1 MLSQKASD
9 ASNENKR
16 FIRIRH
22 VERSRLSKKASYW
35 RLRIQAFMSLR
46 PQLSPILRC
55 LSSYSSLIHPNLYRL
70 RQITTTC
77 IVHKISSKP
86 SPRQFSTYRILR
98 IQDNSQKDLQQ
109 NPITAT
115 KPSIRENIYT
125 IPNLL
130 TVSRILACPILGWSI
145 LHDDF
150 HLATGVLVYAGISD
164 LVCLICLAMPFIS
177 THYTSWAIGRWVF
190 GP

>member
-1 MLSQKASD
+1 
-9 ASNENKR
+9 
-16 FIRIRH
+16 
-22 VERSRLSKKASYW
+22 
-35 RLRIQAFMSLR
+35 MSLR

-55 LSSYSSLIHPNLYRL
+55 LSSYSSLIHPNFYRL

-109 NPITAT
+109 NPITPT

-150 HLATGVLVYAGISD
+150 HLATGVLAYAGISD

-177 THYTSWAIGRWVF
+177 TYYTSWAIGRWVF

>member
-22 VERSRLSKKASYW
+22 VERSRLSRKASYW

-46 PQLSPILRC
+46 PQLFPILRC
-55 LSSYSSLIHPNLYRL
+55 FSSYSSLIHPNFYRL

-77 IVHKISSKP
+77 IVHKIS

-109 NPITAT
+109 NPITPT

-164 LVCLICLAMPFIS
+164 LVCLIYLAIPFIS
-177 THYTSWAIGRWVF
+177 TYYTLWAIGRWVF